1 MGPTRVPDMRSVGR
15 LCCLSLLCA
24 TATCPADPDA
34 LGLYV
39 GAGVG
44 QSTLKQ
50 DYYQVNSHVTGWKLE
65 AGWHPIPFLGADVE
79 YVDLGSKNVTYT
91 SPGGTTSLSTSAR
104 APAVFVVGYLPVPA
118 PWLGLYGKFGA
129 ARVQSKTD
137 GRQGPPCS
145 TGFECPA
152 VIAPISSDVTSTKF
166 AWGAGAEFK
175 FGLPGIRVE
184 YERLNGPQGDN
195 ALLSVAATLN
205 F

>member
-1 MGPTRVPDMRSVGR
+1 MTP
-15 LCCLSLLCA
+15 LLLCTGLA
-24 TATCPADPDA
+24 VSTAAGADDL

-44 QSTLKQ
+44 QAQLKQ
-50 DYYQVNSHVTGWKLE
+50 DYYQIDSHTTGWKLV
-65 AGWHPIPFLGADVE
+65 AGWRPISSLGAEID
-79 YVDLGSKNVTYT
+79 YADLGSKDVTYV
-91 SPGGTTSLSTSAR
+91 SAGTTQVSTKAHAASLYA
-104 APAVFVVGYLPVPA
+104 VGYLPVPA
-118 PWLGLYGKFGA
+118 PWLSLYVKGGATRATADTHGSVTGAVCGL
-129 ARVQSKTD
+129 
-137 GRQGPPCS
+137 PPCGPNDFTTDS
-145 TGFECPA
+145 
-152 VIAPISSDVTSTKF
+152 TSTKF